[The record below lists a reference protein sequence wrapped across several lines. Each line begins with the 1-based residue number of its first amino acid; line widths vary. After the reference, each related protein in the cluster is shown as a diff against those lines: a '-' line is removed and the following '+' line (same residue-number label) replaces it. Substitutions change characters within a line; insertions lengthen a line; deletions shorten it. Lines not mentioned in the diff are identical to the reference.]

1 MLRFLCAMGIFG
13 TIGLF
18 VRWVD
23 LPSSAIVLW
32 RGIFG
37 SIALYALMRLAG
49 RQLNV
54 EAIRKNGLRLL
65 FTGVFLS
72 ANWIFLFEAYNRTSI
87 ATATLLYYMAPVLLI
102 LVSPLLLKERIT
114 PFKFVCVLFALLGMA
129 LVSGFPGASFDGNWD
144 GVLCGILSAV
154 FYTALILNNKFLKD
168 LPDDDL
174 VIAQLGV
181 AALLTLP
188 YVLATED
195 VTSFS
200 LDLTGIAALLAIGIL
215 HTTIGCKLY
224 FTSLTRLSAQR
235 IAIFSYLDPV
245 VAIFLSVVVL
255 GEAMTLSPAVGAVLI
270 LGAALLSETV
280 GRKPVEKE
288 SK

>member
-1 MLRFLCAMGIFG
+1 MPPPCRIAETETGLTIELPEGADAFELRYAVSLISPEEAAAHLARELPEGTTFDAVAEALRDAWTECAG
-13 TIGLF
+13 TIETEGGT
-18 VRWVD
+18 D
-23 LPSSAIVLW
+23 A
-32 RGIFG
+32 
-37 SIALYALMRLAG
+37 
-49 RQLNV
+49 
-54 EAIRKNGLRLL
+54 
-65 FTGVFLS
+65 
-72 ANWIFLFEAYNRTSI
+72 
-87 ATATLLYYMAPVLLI
+87 
-102 LVSPLLLKERIT
+102 ER
-114 PFKFVCVLFALLGMA
+114 
-129 LVSGFPGASFDGNWD
+129 
-144 GVLCGILSAV
+144 AV

-195 VTSFS
+195 VASFS
-200 LDLTGIAALLAIGIL
+200 LDWTGLAALLAIGIL

-255 GEAMTLSPAVGAVLI
+255 GEAMTVSAAVGAVLI

-280 GRKPVEKE
+280 GRKPAGKE
-288 SK
+288 SN

>member
-1 MLRFLCAMGIFG
+1 M
-13 TIGLF
+13 
-18 VRWVD
+18 
-23 LPSSAIVLW
+23 
-32 RGIFG
+32 
-37 SIALYALMRLAG
+37 
-49 RQLNV
+49 
-54 EAIRKNGLRLL
+54 
-65 FTGVFLS
+65 
-72 ANWIFLFEAYNRTSI
+72 
-87 ATATLLYYMAPVLLI
+87 
-102 LVSPLLLKERIT
+102 
-114 PFKFVCVLFALLGMA
+114 
-129 LVSGFPGASFDGNWD
+129 
-144 GVLCGILSAV
+144 
-154 FYTALILNNKFLKD
+154 
-168 LPDDDL
+168 
-174 VIAQLGV
+174 

-200 LDLTGIAALLAIGIL
+200 FDLTGIAALLAIGIL

-255 GEAMTLSPAVGAVLI
+255 GEAMTLSSAVGAVLI